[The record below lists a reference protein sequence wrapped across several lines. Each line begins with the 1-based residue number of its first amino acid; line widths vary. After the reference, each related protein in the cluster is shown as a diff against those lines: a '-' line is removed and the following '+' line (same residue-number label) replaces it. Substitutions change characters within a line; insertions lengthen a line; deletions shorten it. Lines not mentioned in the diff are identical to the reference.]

1 MGLTILSNIPA
12 LVAENQ
18 LSVTNSD
25 LQNTLFQLSSGS
37 KINSGADD
45 PAGLSIA
52 DGLQANISA
61 LTQSAQNVTD
71 GVGLLQTADG
81 ALSQVTSL
89 LNRAVTL
96 ATEAGN
102 AGLTTA
108 QQQALQN
115 EFTSITNEI
124 NQIGS
129 NTTYNNTPVFTGSS
143 LSVFLSD
150 GSASDAVDPTISV
163 NMPTLSAGAIGLG
176 TYATATLDLTAQ
188 PASGDTVT
196 IGTDTYTFVAAA
208 SDLVATT
215 ANQVVIGSSVQD
227 TLDNLQAAVNGT
239 GGTGTTYSAA
249 TVENSAAQISNVNGG
264 SATIQA
270 ALPGTDG
277 NSIAV
282 STTITDTSGGFSGG
296 VTDLSGGTAAAS
308 LDTSA
313 DAQAALTSIESAIA
327 SVAAD
332 RGAIGS
338 GINQMN
344 AAVDVI
350 NNTSQNLSS
359 SLSGI
364 QDANMGT
371 VVANLSEYQ
380 VLEQTG
386 IAALAQANTNEQ
398 AVLKLLQ

>member
-1 MGLTILSNIPA
+1 MGLSILSNIPS
-12 LVAENQ
+12 LVAQNQ

-108 QQQALQN
+108 QQSALQN

-129 NTTYNNTPVFTGSS
+129 NTTYNNTPVFTGAS

-176 TYATATLDLTAQ
+176 TYASATLDLTAQ
-188 PASGDTVT
+188 PAAADTVT
-196 IGTDTYTFVAAA
+196 IGADTYTFVAAA

-215 ANQVVIGSSVQD
+215 ANQVVIGSSVQA
-227 TLDNLQAAVNGT
+227 TLQNLQAAVNGT
-239 GGTGTTYSAA
+239 GGAGTTYSAA
-249 TVENSAAQISNVNGG
+249 TVLNSAAEISNVNGG

-270 ALPGTDG
+270 ALPGTAG
-277 NSIAV
+277 NTIAI
-282 STTITDTSGGFSGG
+282 STTITDTSGGFAGG
-296 VTDLSGGTAAAS
+296 VSDLGGGTAAADLS
-308 LDTSA
+308 TPA
-313 DAQAALTSIESAIA
+313 AAQSALTSIEAAIA

-332 RGAIGS
+332 RGDIGS

-371 VVANLSEYQ
+371 VVANLSKYQ

>member
-176 TYATATLDLTAQ
+176 TYASATLDLTAQ

-215 ANQVVIGSSVQD
+215 ANQVVIGSSVQN

-239 GGTGTTYSAA
+239 GGAGTTYSAA
-249 TVENSAAQISNVNGG
+249 TVENSAAQISSVNGG

-282 STTITDTSGGFSGG
+282 STSITDTSGGFSGG
-296 VTDLSGGTAAAS
+296 VTDLAGGTAAAD
-308 LDTSA
+308 LNTSA
-313 DAQAALTSIESAIA
+313 DAQSALTSIEAAIA